1 MRLSANE
8 PRVGDSA
15 KTADSSPRRKQRGDP
30 VQDDDQTQAP
40 PSVGR
45 ERNRHFELP
54 RVVREVTSESRELPA
69 DAEAAD
75 PSPSA
80 ETETP

>member
-1 MRLSANE
+1 M
-8 PRVGDSA
+8 
-15 KTADSSPRRKQRGDP
+15 
-30 VQDDDQTQAP
+30 QDDDQIQAP
-40 PSVGR
+40 PSAR
-45 ERNRHFELP
+45 QESDRHFELP